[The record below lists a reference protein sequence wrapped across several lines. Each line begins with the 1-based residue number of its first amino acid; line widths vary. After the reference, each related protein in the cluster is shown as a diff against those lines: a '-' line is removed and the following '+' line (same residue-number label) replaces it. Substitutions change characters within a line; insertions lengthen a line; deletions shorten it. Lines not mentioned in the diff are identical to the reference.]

1 MLRYSPSTQAEAI
14 ERLRLLVQ
22 SEDENVALKAI
33 AIVVGKCAAIS
44 DGKLKSEIE
53 EIKEWQAEQD
63 LLGVPSGRHPFL
75 LRTYGSRFH
84 RRQTLPIRRQN
95 RRRGMDILP
104 GSRCGP
110 GRDCNRAD

>member
-1 MLRYSPSTQAEAI
+1 LQLYSLARWAYEIDVLAGLNGQCYLVNTVFSISSINAAESTSVVNFATCPSTQAEAI

-63 LLGVPSGRHPFL
+63 LLGVAA
-75 LRTYGSRFH
+75 GS
-84 RRQTLPIRRQN
+84 P
-95 RRRGMDILP
+95 P
-104 GSRCGP
+104 
-110 GRDCNRAD
+110 